1 MQRVTSDFLQRATSV
16 TPLVWLGNYLN
27 LKKFKKRYKNNCLH
41 RGTDGKMYGLFW
53 HNNIDYLY
61 DKVIEQ
67 LLFGWLFPVN
77 YSRLPVSKA
86 GWLLVIN
93 VLELLNN
100 FDAYFSGGSYRHYFL
115 RRCVQSALKFL
126 HVTLNIYQ

>member
-1 MQRVTSDFLQRATSV
+1 
-16 TPLVWLGNYLN
+16 
-27 LKKFKKRYKNNCLH
+27 
-41 RGTDGKMYGLFW
+41 MYGLFW

-67 LLFGWLFPVN
+67 LLFGWLFQVN

-100 FDAYFSGGSYRHYFL
+100 FDA
-115 RRCVQSALKFL
+115 
-126 HVTLNIYQ
+126 

>member
-1 MQRVTSDFLQRATSV
+1 
-16 TPLVWLGNYLN
+16 
-27 LKKFKKRYKNNCLH
+27 
-41 RGTDGKMYGLFW
+41 MYGLFW

-115 RRCVQSALKFL
+115 RRRVQSALKFL